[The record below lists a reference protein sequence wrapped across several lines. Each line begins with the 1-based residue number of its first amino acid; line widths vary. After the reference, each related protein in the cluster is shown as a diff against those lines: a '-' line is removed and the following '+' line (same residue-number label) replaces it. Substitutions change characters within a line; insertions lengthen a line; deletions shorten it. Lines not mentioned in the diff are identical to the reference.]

1 MLLKIEFTSDV
12 PIYEQI
18 YKQIIIELA
27 RGGIRR
33 GEILPSVRQ
42 LAGDLG
48 VNLHTVNKA
57 YQKLRDLGYVEM
69 DRRFGSKI
77 YDVITSYDNP
87 LSEIGDDLLYLLGDL
102 KNRNYEKEEI
112 LALVEK
118 VYASMEEKHE

>member
-27 RGGIRR
+27 RGSLKK

-42 LAGDLG
+42 LASDLG

-87 LSEIGDDLLYLLGDL
+87 LSEIGDELLYLLGDL

-112 LALVEK
+112 LALVEE
-118 VYASMEEKHE
+118 VYTSMEEKHE

>member
-27 RGGIRR
+27 RGSLKR

-42 LAGDLG
+42 LASDLG

-102 KNRNYEKEEI
+102 KNRNYKKEEI
-112 LALVEK
+112 LSLVEK

>member
-27 RGGIRR
+27 RGSLKK

-42 LAGDLG
+42 LASDLG

-87 LSEIGDDLLYLLGDL
+87 LSEIGDELLYLLGDL
-102 KNRNYEKEEI
+102 KNRTYEKEEI
-112 LALVEK
+112 LALVEE
-118 VYASMEEKHE
+118 VYTSMEEKHE

>member
-18 YKQIIIELA
+18 YKQIIIALA
-27 RGGIRR
+27 RGEIKTGD
-33 GEILPSVRQ
+33 ILPSVRQ
-42 LAGDLG
+42 LASDLG

-87 LSEIGDDLLYLLGDL
+87 LSEIGDELLYLLGDL

-112 LALVEK
+112 LALVEE
-118 VYASMEEKHE
+118 VYTSMEEKHE